1 MLTGSNSSDTV
12 QIRIDNDTQIIGTVA
27 PAGRFD
33 VVGVLSQYKT
43 SLPFIGNYQ
52 LMPRFSSD
60 IISEGPIIER
70 FPEEVDLTPNSITL
84 EWSTINPGTSRIRYG
99 TTTNYELGIVEP
111 DNDLRNIHNVTVT
124 GLDAAT
130 IYNLQAFS
138 VADSDTSF
146 SSNIISSTTSTLPT
160 TGEIII
166 YFNKNVNTS
175 VSSGVTA
182 NENTNFTT
190 ILIQKINNAKRS
202 IDVALY
208 SLSGAVGA
216 NIANALV
223 NAKNRGVKVRVIG
236 EYDTRTTAP
245 WTTLTNNGIPYINDS
260 FGINDASGLHHN
272 KFFIIDYRGG
282 APDSIWVITGSWNPT
297 DPGTNDDRQNL
308 VLIQDVALAGSYTV
322 EFEEEWGSS
331 TDAPNSANSR
341 FGSRKLNNTPHNFVI
356 GGVKV
361 QNYFSPS
368 DGTTS
373 RIAKTLGKAEKSIN
387 GALMTF
393 TRRDLA
399 DTIISVKNRNR
410 KARLVLSN
418 DTDSGTQFSYL
429 QSNGVD
435 IRLKGFS
442 DGLLHHKYA
451 IVDAEPFG
459 YTPYVIT
466 GSHNWS
472 SSAENSN
479 DENTLIIQDDQIA
492 NFYLQEFAARYYE
505 AGGSDSINTITSV
518 NEDDSVIP
526 NEFSLLQNYP
536 NPFNPTTTI
545 RFEVPKSQKVEVVVY
560 DILGSRVIELYNDI
574 APVGIITINFEAN
587 NMASGMYIYQLKTK
601 EFSISKK
608 MILLK

>member
-1 MLTGSNSSDTV
+1 
-12 QIRIDNDTQIIGTVA
+12 
-27 PAGRFD
+27 
-33 VVGVLSQYKT
+33 
-43 SLPFIGNYQ
+43 
-52 LMPRFSSD
+52 
-60 IISEGPIIER
+60 
-70 FPEEVDLTPNSITL
+70 
-84 EWSTINPGTSRIRYG
+84 
-99 TTTNYELGIVEP
+99 
-111 DNDLRNIHNVTVT
+111 
-124 GLDAAT
+124 
-130 IYNLQAFS
+130 
-138 VADSDTSF
+138 
-146 SSNIISSTTSTLPT
+146 
-160 TGEIII
+160 
-166 YFNKNVNTS
+166 
-175 VSSGVTA
+175 
-182 NENTNFTT
+182 
-190 ILIQKINNAKRS
+190 
-202 IDVALY
+202 
-208 SLSGAVGA
+208 
-216 NIANALV
+216 
-223 NAKNRGVKVRVIG
+223 
-236 EYDTRTTAP
+236 
-245 WTTLTNNGIPYINDS
+245 
-260 FGINDASGLHHN
+260 
-272 KFFIIDYRGG
+272 
-282 APDSIWVITGSWNPT
+282 
-297 DPGTNDDRQNL
+297 
-308 VLIQDVALAGSYTV
+308 
-322 EFEEEWGSS
+322 
-331 TDAPNSANSR
+331 
-341 FGSRKLNNTPHNFVI
+341 
-356 GGVKV
+356 
-361 QNYFSPS
+361 
-368 DGTTS
+368 
-373 RIAKTLGKAEKSIN
+373 
-387 GALMTF
+387 MTF

-560 DILGSRVIELYNDI
+560 DILGSKVIELYNDI

-601 EFSISKK
+601 EFSVSKK